1 MKLGNIDFL
10 GKARRL
16 ESKIARR
23 FDSAARDFIAS
34 GAREPLEIVHS
45 IVEAVDPEIQAGG
58 RGRRV
63 FPFNSITLSVLA
75 PSRDARARFE
85 AVVAGEPPLRQRIV
99 DRLRSAGCEVA
110 ELVVEVV
117 YVTRAQKSWKHP
129 GFHIDFA
136 RVTPVGAADV
146 RPDPKHT
153 RLELTISRG
162 VAERRT
168 YAFMARRIDL
178 GRCAEVRDSRNRLI
192 RTNHVAFA
200 EGSGDVNQSV
210 SRQHAH
216 IGYASGDYRLYDD
229 RSAHGTSI
237 LRNGKTVAVPT
248 GSRGVRLR
256 SGDEIVLGEARVRI
270 RFEEEGSR

>member
-1 MKLGNIDFL
+1 MKFGNMDVL

-16 ESKIARR
+16 ESRIARR
-23 FDSAARDFIAS
+23 LDSAAQDFMGS
-34 GAREPLEIVHS
+34 GAREPLEIVYS
-45 IVEAVDPEIQAGG
+45 IVEAVEHEIQPGG
-58 RGRRV
+58 RGRRT
-63 FPFNSITLSVLA
+63 FPFNRVTLSVLA

-85 AVVAGEPPLRQRIV
+85 AVFDGEPALRERIV
-99 DRLRSAGCEVA
+99 DRLRSAGCEA
-110 ELVVEVV
+110 GDLVVDVV
-117 YVTRAQKSWKHP
+117 YVTRGQKNWRDP
-129 GFHIDFA
+129 GFHVDFA
-136 RVTPVGAADV
+136 RVTPVDAHDASRGPAAA
-146 RPDPKHT
+146 RI
-153 RLELTISRG
+153 ELTVSRG
-162 VAERRT
+162 VAERRA

-237 LRNGKTVAVPT
+237 LRNGRTVAVPT

-270 RFEEEGSR
+270 RFDEEASR

>member
-1 MKLGNIDFL
+1 MKFGNVDFL
-10 GKARRL
+10 AKARSLESRIARRL
-16 ESKIARR
+16 
-23 FDSAARDFIAS
+23 DGAAQDFMAS
-34 GAREPLEIVHS
+34 GAREPLETVYAV
-45 IVEAVDPEIQAGG
+45 VEAVEHEIQPGG
-58 RGRRV
+58 RGRRI
-63 FPFNSITLSVLA
+63 FPFNRITLSVLA

-85 AVVAGEPPLRQRIV
+85 AVFAGEPALRERIV
-99 DRLRSAGCEVA
+99 DRLRSAGCEAA
-110 ELVVEVV
+110 ELVVDVV

-129 GFHIDFA
+129 AFHIDFA
-136 RVTPVGAADV
+136 REAPVAAAAVSHDQK
-146 RPDPKHT
+146 PN
-153 RLELTISRG
+153 RLELTVLRG
-162 VAERRT
+162 VAEQRT
-168 YAFMARRIDL
+168 YSFMARRIDL

-216 IGYASGDYRLYDD
+216 IGCASGDCRLYDD

-248 GSRGVRLR
+248 GSRGVRLQ

-270 RFEEEGSR
+270 RFDEEASR

>member
-1 MKLGNIDFL
+1 MKFGNIDFL

-23 FDSAARDFIAS
+23 LDRAAREFMRS

-45 IVEAVDPEIQAGG
+45 IVEAVEHEIQPCG
-58 RGRRV
+58 RGRRI
-63 FPFNSITLSVLA
+63 FPFNSITVSALA
-75 PSRDARARFE
+75 PSREARARFE
-85 AVVAGEPPLRQRIV
+85 AVFAGEPALRGRIV
-99 DRLRSAGCEVA
+99 DRLRSARCEVI
-110 ELVVEVV
+110 ELAVAVV
-117 YVTRAQKSWKHP
+117 YVTRAQKSWKNP
-129 GFHIDFA
+129 EFHIDFA
-136 RVTPVGAADV
+136 RVTAVGAADV
-146 RPDPKHT
+146 GPGPT
-153 RLELTISRG
+153 PARLELTISRG

-216 IGYASGDYRLYDD
+216 IGCASRDYRLYDD
-229 RSAHGTSI
+229 GSVHGTSI

-270 RFEEEGSR
+270 RFDEEGSR

>member
-1 MKLGNIDFL
+1 MKFGQMDLLGRARRFESTI
-10 GKARRL
+10 ARRL
-16 ESKIARR
+16 
-23 FDSAARDFIAS
+23 DGAAQDFIGS
-34 GAREPLEIVHS
+34 GAREPLEIVHA
-45 IVEAVDPEIQAGG
+45 IVEAVEPEIQAGG
-58 RGRRV
+58 RGRRI

-85 AVVAGEPPLRQRIV
+85 AVLAGEPPLRERIV
-99 DRLRSAGCEVA
+99 DRLRSAGCD
-110 ELVVEVV
+110 VVELIVDVV
-117 YVTRAQKSWKHP
+117 YVTRAPKSWKHP

-136 RVTPVGAADV
+136 RVTTAYAADV
-146 RPDPKHT
+146 SPGQKPA

-178 GRCAEVRDSRNRLI
+178 GRCAEVRDSHSRLI
-192 RTNHVAFA
+192 RTNDVAFV

-216 IGYASGDYRLYDD
+216 ITYASGDYRLHDD

-237 LRNGKTVAVPT
+237 LRHGKTVAVPS
-248 GSRGVRLR
+248 GSRGVRLH

-270 RFEEEGSR
+270 RFDEEPSR